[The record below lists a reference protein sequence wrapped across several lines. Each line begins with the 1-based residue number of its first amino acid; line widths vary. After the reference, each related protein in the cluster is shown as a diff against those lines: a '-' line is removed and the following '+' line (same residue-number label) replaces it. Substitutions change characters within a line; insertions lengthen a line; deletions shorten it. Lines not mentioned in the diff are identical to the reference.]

1 MNIEQ
6 TNLHCLK
13 NLTYIYL
20 RVELFGRRDICL
32 DCSRVTIYMEYSYKT
47 SVVFDVDIATV
58 YAKEERASI
67 NRRV

>member
-1 MNIEQ
+1 M
-6 TNLHCLK
+6 
-13 NLTYIYL
+13 
-20 RVELFGRRDICL
+20 